1 MEKELTGYIALAG
14 INLMGKEE
22 YFAIYNDGYKYEK
35 GDKVLVTGYRR
46 GQILT
51 IQNIITLDDM
61 THFHENEKITQEI
74 VCKINPSAI
83 DMTAYEDREKRR
95 KELAKIQYKK
105 HQLRQTMDNII
116 QSTKD
121 DKKYEIFAETN
132 PDFAKL
138 LEEYKELMS
147 KEVKE

>member
-1 MEKELTGYIALAG
+1 MAKELTGYIAVAG

-95 KELAKIQYKK
+95 KDLAKIQYKK
-105 HQLRQTMDNII
+105 HQLRQMMDDII

-121 DKKYEIFAETN
+121 DEKYEIFAETN
-132 PDFAKL
+132 SKFAKL
-138 LEEYKELMS
+138 LEEYKELS
-147 KEVKE
+147 KEVEE

>member
-1 MEKELTGYIALAG
+1 MAKELTGYIAVAG

-51 IQNIITLDDM
+51 IQNILTLDDM
-61 THFHENEKITQEI
+61 THVHENEKITQEI

-105 HQLRQTMDNII
+105 HQLRQMMDNII

-121 DKKYEIFAETN
+121 DEKYEIFAETN
-132 PDFAKL
+132 SRFAKL
-138 LEEYKELMS
+138 LEEYKELS
-147 KEVKE
+147 KEMEE

>member
-1 MEKELTGYIALAG
+1 MAKELTGYIAVAG

-95 KELAKIQYKK
+95 KDLAKIQYKK
-105 HQLRQTMDNII
+105 HQLRQMMDDII

-121 DKKYEIFAETN
+121 DEKYEIFA
-132 PDFAKL
+132 
-138 LEEYKELMS
+138 
-147 KEVKE
+147 

>member
-1 MEKELTGYIALAG
+1 MAKELTGYIAVAG

-61 THFHENEKITQEI
+61 THVHENEKITQEI

-95 KELAKIQYKK
+95 KELAKIQHKK
-105 HQLRQTMDNII
+105 HQLRQMMDNII

-121 DKKYEIFAETN
+121 DKKDEIFAETN
-132 PDFAKL
+132 PRFAKL
-138 LEEYKELMS
+138 LEEYKELS
-147 KEVKE
+147 KEVEE

>member
-1 MEKELTGYIALAG
+1 MAKELTGYIAVAG

-51 IQNIITLDDM
+51 IQNILMLDDM
-61 THFHENEKITQEI
+61 THVHENEKITQEI

-105 HQLRQTMDNII
+105 HQLRQMMDNII

-121 DKKYEIFAETN
+121 DEKYEIFAETN
-132 PDFAKL
+132 SRFAKL
-138 LEEYKELMS
+138 LEEYKELS
-147 KEVKE
+147 KEMEE

>member
-1 MEKELTGYIALAG
+1 MAKELTGYIAVAG

-35 GDKVLVTGYRR
+35 GDKVLITGYRR

-51 IQNIITLDDM
+51 IQNILTLDDM
-61 THFHENEKITQEI
+61 THVHENEKITQEI

-105 HQLRQTMDNII
+105 HQLRQMMDNII

-132 PDFAKL
+132 PRFAKL
-138 LEEYKELMS
+138 LEEYKELS
-147 KEVKE
+147 KEVEE

>member
-1 MEKELTGYIALAG
+1 MAKELTGYIAVAE

-51 IQNIITLDDM
+51 IQNILTLDDM
-61 THFHENEKITQEI
+61 THVHENEKITQEI

-95 KELAKIQYKK
+95 KELEKMQYKK

-147 KEVKE
+147 KEIKE

>member
-1 MEKELTGYIALAG
+1 MAKELTGYIAVAG

-22 YFAIYNDGYKYEK
+22 YFAIYNDDYKYEK
-35 GDKVLVTGYRR
+35 GDRVLVTGYRR

-51 IQNIITLDDM
+51 IQNILTLDDM
-61 THFHENEKITQEI
+61 KHFHENEEITQEI
-74 VCKINPSAI
+74 VCKIDPGAI

-95 KELAKIQYKK
+95 KELAKMQYKK

-138 LEEYKELMS
+138 LEEYKELS
-147 KEVKE
+147 KEVEE

>member
-1 MEKELTGYIALAG
+1 MAKELTGYIAVAG

-22 YFAIYNDGYKYEK
+22 YFAIYNDDYKYEK

-46 GQILT
+46 GQILI
-51 IQNIITLDDM
+51 IQNILTLDDM
-61 THFHENEKITQEI
+61 KHFHENEKITQEI
-74 VCKINPSAI
+74 VCKIDPSAI

-95 KELAKIQYKK
+95 KELAKMQYKK

-121 DKKYEIFAETN
+121 DKKDEIFAGMN

-138 LEEYKELMS
+138 LEEYKELE
-147 KEVKE
+147 KEMEE

>member
-1 MEKELTGYIALAG
+1 MAKELTGYIAVAG

-95 KELAKIQYKK
+95 KDLAKIQYKK
-105 HQLRQTMDNII
+105 HQLRQMMDDII

-121 DKKYEIFAETN
+121 DEKYEIFAETN
-132 PDFAKL
+132 SRFAKL
-138 LEEYKELMS
+138 LEEYKELS
-147 KEVKE
+147 KEVEE

>member
-1 MEKELTGYIALAG
+1 MAKELTGYIAVAG

-35 GDKVLVTGYRR
+35 GDKVLVTGHRR

-51 IQNIITLDDM
+51 IQNILTLDDM
-61 THFHENEKITQEI
+61 THVHENEKITQEI

-105 HQLRQTMDNII
+105 HQLRQMMDNII

-121 DKKYEIFAETN
+121 DEKYEIFAETN
-132 PDFAKL
+132 SRFAKL
-138 LEEYKELMS
+138 LEEYKELS
-147 KEVKE
+147 KEMEE

>member
-1 MEKELTGYIALAG
+1 MAKELTGYIAVAG

-22 YFAIYNDGYKYEK
+22 FFAIYNDGYKYEK

-95 KELAKIQYKK
+95 KDLAKIQYKK
-105 HQLRQTMDNII
+105 HQLRQMMDDII

-121 DKKYEIFAETN
+121 DEKYEIFAETN
-132 PDFAKL
+132 SKFAKL
-138 LEEYKELMS
+138 LEEYKELS
-147 KEVKE
+147 KEVEE

>member
-1 MEKELTGYIALAG
+1 MAKELTGYIAVAG

-35 GDKVLVTGYRR
+35 GDKVLVTGHRR

-51 IQNIITLDDM
+51 IQNILTLDDM
-61 THFHENEKITQEI
+61 THVHENEKITQEI

-105 HQLRQTMDNII
+105 HQLRQMMDNII

-121 DKKYEIFAETN
+121 DKKDEIFAETN
-132 PDFAKL
+132 PRFAKL
-138 LEEYKELMS
+138 LEEYKKLS
-147 KEVKE
+147 KEVEE

>member
-1 MEKELTGYIALAG
+1 MAKELTGYITVAG

-61 THFHENEKITQEI
+61 THVHENEKITQEI

-105 HQLRQTMDNII
+105 HQLRQMMDNII

-121 DKKYEIFAETN
+121 DKKDEIFAETN
-132 PDFAKL
+132 PRFAKL
-138 LEEYKELMS
+138 LEEYKELS
-147 KEVKE
+147 KEVEE

>member
-1 MEKELTGYIALAG
+1 MAKELTGYIAVAG

-61 THFHENEKITQEI
+61 THVHENEKITQEI

-105 HQLRQTMDNII
+105 HQLRQMMDNII

-121 DKKYEIFAETN
+121 DKKDEIFAETN
-132 PDFAKL
+132 SRFAKL
-138 LEEYKELMS
+138 LEEYKELS
-147 KEVKE
+147 KEVEE

>member
-1 MEKELTGYIALAG
+1 MAKELTGYIAVAG

-35 GDKVLVTGYRR
+35 GDKVLVTGHRR

-51 IQNIITLDDM
+51 IQNILTLDDM
-61 THFHENEKITQEI
+61 THVHENEKITQEI

-105 HQLRQTMDNII
+105 HQLRQMMDNII

-132 PDFAKL
+132 SRFAKL
-138 LEEYKELMS
+138 LEEYKELS
-147 KEVKE
+147 KEMEE

>member
-1 MEKELTGYIALAG
+1 MAKELTGYIAVAG

-61 THFHENEKITQEI
+61 THVHENEKITQEI

-105 HQLRQTMDNII
+105 HQLRQMMDNII

-121 DKKYEIFAETN
+121 DKKDEIFAETN
-132 PDFAKL
+132 PRFAKL
-138 LEEYKELMS
+138 LEEYKELS
-147 KEVKE
+147 KEVEE

>member
-1 MEKELTGYIALAG
+1 MAKELTGYIAVAG

-35 GDKVLVTGYRR
+35 GDKVLVT
-46 GQILT
+46 
-51 IQNIITLDDM
+51 LDD
-61 THFHENEKITQEI
+61 TKHFHENEKITQEI
-74 VCKINPSAI
+74 VCKINPNAI
-83 DMTAYEDREKRR
+83 NMTAYEDREKRR

-105 HQLRQTMDNII
+105 HQLRQMMDNII

-138 LEEYKELMS
+138 LEEYKELS
-147 KEVKE
+147 KEVEE

>member
-1 MEKELTGYIALAG
+1 MAKELTGYIAVAG

-51 IQNIITLDDM
+51 IQNILTLDDM
-61 THFHENEKITQEI
+61 THVHENEKITQEI

-105 HQLRQTMDNII
+105 HQLRQMMDNIFK
-116 QSTKD
+116 STKD
-121 DKKYEIFAETN
+121 DKKYEIFAET
-132 PDFAKL
+132 DSGFAKL

-147 KEVKE
+147 KKVKE

>member
-1 MEKELTGYIALAG
+1 MAKELTGYIDVAG

-35 GDKVLVTGYRR
+35 GDKVLVTGHRR

-51 IQNIITLDDM
+51 IQNILTLDDM
-61 THFHENEKITQEI
+61 THVHENEKITQEI

-105 HQLRQTMDNII
+105 HQLRQMMDNII

-121 DKKYEIFAETN
+121 DKKDEIFAETN
-132 PDFAKL
+132 PRFAKL
-138 LEEYKELMS
+138 LEEYKELS
-147 KEVKE
+147 KEVEE

>member
-1 MEKELTGYIALAG
+1 MAKELTDYIAVAG

-105 HQLRQTMDNII
+105 HQLRQMMDDII

-121 DKKYEIFAETN
+121 DEKYEIFAETN
-132 PDFAKL
+132 SKFAKL
-138 LEEYKELMS
+138 LEEYKELS
-147 KEVKE
+147 KEVEE

>member
-1 MEKELTGYIALAG
+1 MAKELTGYIAVAG
-14 INLMGKEE
+14 INLMGKDE

-105 HQLRQTMDNII
+105 HQLRQMMDDII

-121 DKKYEIFAETN
+121 DEKYEIFAETN
-132 PDFAKL
+132 SKFAKL
-138 LEEYKELMS
+138 LEEYKELS
-147 KEVKE
+147 KEVEE

>member
-1 MEKELTGYIALAG
+1 MAKELTGYISVAG

-51 IQNIITLDDM
+51 IQNILTLDDM
-61 THFHENEKITQEI
+61 KHFHENEKITQEI

-83 DMTAYEDREKRR
+83 DMTAYEDRDKRR

-105 HQLRQTMDNII
+105 HQLKQMMDDII

-121 DKKYEIFAETN
+121 DKKYEIFAET
-132 PDFAKL
+132 DSRFAKL
-138 LEEYKELMS
+138 LEEYKELS
-147 KEVKE
+147 KEVEE

>member
-1 MEKELTGYIALAG
+1 MAKELTGYIAVAG

-51 IQNIITLDDM
+51 IQNILTLDD
-61 THFHENEKITQEI
+61 TKHFHENEKITQAI
-74 VCKINPSAI
+74 VCKIDPSAI

-105 HQLRQTMDNII
+105 HQLRQMMDNII

-121 DKKYEIFAETN
+121 DEKYEIFAETN
-132 PDFAKL
+132 SGFAKL
-138 LEEYKELMS
+138 LEEYKELS
-147 KEVKE
+147 KEVEE

>member
-1 MEKELTGYIALAG
+1 MEKELTGYIAVAG

-105 HQLRQTMDNII
+105 HQLRQMMDDII

-121 DKKYEIFAETN
+121 DEKYEIFAETN
-132 PDFAKL
+132 SRFAKL
-138 LEEYKELMS
+138 LEEYKELS
-147 KEVKE
+147 KEVEE

>member
-1 MEKELTGYIALAG
+1 MAKELTGYIAVAG
-14 INLMGKEE
+14 INLMWKEE

-51 IQNIITLDDM
+51 IQNILTLDDM
-61 THFHENEKITQEI
+61 THVHENEKITQEI

-105 HQLRQTMDNII
+105 HQLRQMMDNII

-121 DKKYEIFAETN
+121 DEKYEIFAETN
-132 PDFAKL
+132 SRFAKL
-138 LEEYKELMS
+138 LEEYKELS
-147 KEVKE
+147 KEMEE

>member
-1 MEKELTGYIALAG
+1 MAKELTGYIAVAG

-51 IQNIITLDDM
+51 IQNILTLDDM
-61 THFHENEKITQEI
+61 KHFHENEKITQEI

-105 HQLRQTMDNII
+105 HQLRQMMDNII

-121 DKKYEIFAETN
+121 DEKDEIFAETN
-132 PDFAKL
+132 PRFAKL
-138 LEEYKELMS
+138 LEEYKELS
-147 KEVKE
+147 KEVEE

>member
-1 MEKELTGYIALAG
+1 MAKELTGYIAVAG

-95 KELAKIQYKK
+95 KDLAKIQYKK
-105 HQLRQTMDNII
+105 HQLRQMMDDII

-121 DKKYEIFAETN
+121 DEKYEIFAETN
-132 PDFAKL
+132 SRFAKI
-138 LEEYKELMS
+138 LEEYKELS
-147 KEVKE
+147 KEVEE

>member
-1 MEKELTGYIALAG
+1 MAKELTGYIAVAG

-35 GDKVLVTGYRR
+35 GDKVLVTGHRR

-51 IQNIITLDDM
+51 IQNILTLDDM
-61 THFHENEKITQEI
+61 THVHENEKITQEI

-95 KELAKIQYKK
+95 KELTKIQYKK
-105 HQLRQTMDNII
+105 HQLRQMMDDII

-132 PDFAKL
+132 SGFAKL

>member
-1 MEKELTGYIALAG
+1 MSKELTGYIAVAG

-105 HQLRQTMDNII
+105 HQLRQMMDDII

-121 DKKYEIFAETN
+121 DEKYEIFAETN
-132 PDFAKL
+132 SRFAKL
-138 LEEYKELMS
+138 LEEYKELS

>member
-1 MEKELTGYIALAG
+1 MAKELTGYIAVAG

-51 IQNIITLDDM
+51 IQNILTLDDM
-61 THFHENEKITQEI
+61 THVHENEKITQEI

-105 HQLRQTMDNII
+105 HQLRQMMDNII

-132 PDFAKL
+132 SKFAKL
-138 LEEYKELMS
+138 LEEYKELS
-147 KEVKE
+147 KEVEE

>member
-1 MEKELTGYIALAG
+1 MAKELTGYIAVAG

-105 HQLRQTMDNII
+105 HQLRQMMDNII

-121 DKKYEIFAETN
+121 DKKDEIFAETN
-132 PDFAKL
+132 PRFAKL
-138 LEEYKELMS
+138 LEEYKELS
-147 KEVKE
+147 KEVEE

>member
-1 MEKELTGYIALAG
+1 MAKELTGYIAVAG

-51 IQNIITLDDM
+51 IQNILTLDDM
-61 THFHENEKITQEI
+61 THVHENEKITQEI

-105 HQLRQTMDNII
+105 HQLRQMMDNII

-121 DKKYEIFAETN
+121 DEKYEIFAETN
-132 PDFAKL
+132 PRFAKL
-138 LEEYKELMS
+138 LEEYKELS
-147 KEVKE
+147 KEVEE

>member
-1 MEKELTGYIALAG
+1 MAKELTGYIAVAG

-51 IQNIITLDDM
+51 IQNILTLDDM
-61 THFHENEKITQEI
+61 THVHENEKITQEI

-105 HQLRQTMDNII
+105 HQLRQMMDNII

-121 DKKYEIFAETN
+121 DKKDEIFAETN
-132 PDFAKL
+132 PRFAKL
-138 LEEYKELMS
+138 LEEYKELS

>member
-1 MEKELTGYIALAG
+1 MAKESTGYIAVAG

-61 THFHENEKITQEI
+61 THVHENEKITQEI

-105 HQLRQTMDNII
+105 HQLRQMMDNII

-121 DKKYEIFAETN
+121 DKKDEIFAETN
-132 PDFAKL
+132 PRFAKL
-138 LEEYKELMS
+138 LEEYKELS
-147 KEVKE
+147 KEVEE